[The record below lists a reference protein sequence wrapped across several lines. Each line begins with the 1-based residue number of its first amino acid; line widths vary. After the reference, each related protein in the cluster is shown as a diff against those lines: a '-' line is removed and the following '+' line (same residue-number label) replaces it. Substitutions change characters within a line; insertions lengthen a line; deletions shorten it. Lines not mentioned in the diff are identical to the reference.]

1 MKHPDPAPDR
11 PRENLYGQ
19 KMGRKGAETRSRLM
33 KAVTS
38 LLERRSIRDLSVSEI
53 AAVAGTSSSAFYVY
67 FDDVNEVALAV
78 AESVEQITPE
88 IESLLTQHWS
98 REDAKAKA
106 SALIK
111 AYAAFWHEHH
121 AILRIRNLAADEGQK
136 RFEDVRHASV
146 SRIHTLLCKR
156 IAAANNGLDPAS
168 GASAVLVLVER
179 VATIARLPLRSRRSS
194 RAQLIQSA
202 AFMVAHSLMP
212 PDGALPVDQAPA
224 ATRTRRLKVTGATRI
239 PATP

>member
-19 KMGRKGAETRSRLM
+19 KMGRKGAETRARLM
-33 KAVTS
+33 TAATK
-38 LLERRSIRDLSVSEI
+38 LLEKRSIRDLSVSEI
-53 AAVAGTSSSAFYVY
+53 AAMAGTSSSAFYVY

-88 IESLLTQHWS
+88 IESLLSQHWS
-98 REDAKAKA
+98 RADAKAKA
-106 SALIK
+106 TALLN

-121 AILRIRNLAADEGQK
+121 AILRIRNLAADEGEK

-146 SRIHTLLCKR
+146 SHIRELLCKR

-179 VATIARLPLRSRRSS
+179 VATIARLPLRSRHSS
-194 RAQLIQSA
+194 RAQLIRSA
-202 AFMVAHSLMP
+202 AFMVAHALMP
-212 PDGALPVDQAPA
+212 PDGAPIVDPPSPA
-224 ATRTRRLKVTGATRI
+224 RPRRSRINGAASI
-239 PATP
+239 PSTS